1 LGYTPYEGKEVQGW
15 PETVLLRGHP
25 TIEKGQIVAEA
36 QGEVALV
43 DENDRDIQ
51 LVVTF
56 RYGA

>member
-1 LGYTPYEGKEVQGW
+1 VQGW

-25 TIEKGQIVAEA
+25 IIEKGQIVAEA
-36 QGEVALV
+36 QGKVALV

-56 RYGA
+56 RHGA

>member
-1 LGYTPYEGKEVQGW
+1 MPYEGKEVQGW

-25 TIEKGQIVAEA
+25 IIEKGQIVAEA
-36 QGEVALV
+36 QGKVALV

-56 RYGA
+56 RHGA